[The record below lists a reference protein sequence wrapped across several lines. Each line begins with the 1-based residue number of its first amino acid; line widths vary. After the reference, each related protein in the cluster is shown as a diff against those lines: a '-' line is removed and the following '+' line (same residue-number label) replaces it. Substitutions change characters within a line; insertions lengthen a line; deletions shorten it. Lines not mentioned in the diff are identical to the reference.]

1 MTMLQWLCHDR
12 GLCGILGFPLW
23 SGSLVVLVLIVVSVI
38 TFCSRLRCTQILAGA
53 TLLFAASVLQSL
65 QPPARESA
73 APATAPLLANVS
85 ANVEFPIFSKINE
98 RALGRTDF
106 AEVRTKLPRSLA
118 LEVANRHDAVLI
130 GVDGARG
137 RWWFAT
143 PDPTRNPPIHYGAH
157 WYRDTLL
164 RSPHRLGSQSFLE
177 TALRRLLP
185 GGACTDDS
193 WAVLNAGA
201 HLGRWPAIAA
211 SHGCRAISL
220 EVMPWIL
227 PFLHVTREV
236 NGWQDLWM
244 PLDGALGSRDGDL
257 LNVSASG
264 GQGVAGARGSSGYDL
279 QVRSHR
285 FDSLWRRFAPNAT
298 GVLAVIDVEG
308 FEQEALLG
316 MRRLIRSGTL
326 KWARIEVWTHIH
338 GARRREY
345 PGLALLAQHG
355 YRLCGA
361 NGREI
366 KPQHLGALYDSM
378 RRMCRRK
385 FAAPAK
391 PDGILHCQ
399 DDIEAFHQK
408 IFDRCGGE
416 HGGFL

>member
-1 MTMLQWLCHDR
+1 MLQWLCHDR
-12 GLCGILGFPLW
+12 GLCAILGFPLW
-23 SGSLVVLVLIVVSVI
+23 SGSLVVIVLAAVAVLS
-38 TFCSRLRCTQILAGA
+38 FCSRLRCTQILAGA

-65 QPPARESA
+65 QPPARGSA
-73 APATAPLLANVS
+73 ALATAPLLANVS
-85 ANVEFPIFSKINE
+85 ANVEFPIFSILNQ
-98 RALGRTDF
+98 RGTDF

-130 GVDGARG
+130 AVDGARG

-164 RSPHRLGSQSFLE
+164 RSPHRLGSQGFLE

-193 WAVLNAGA
+193 WVVLNAGA

-211 SHGCRAISL
+211 SHGCRAVSL

-236 NGWQDLWM
+236 NGWQDLWL

-298 GVLAVIDVEG
+298 GALAVIDVEG

-366 KPQHLGALYDSM
+366 KPQHLGTLYDSM

-385 FAAPAK
+385 FANPAK

-399 DDIEAFHQK
+399 DDIEAFHPK

>member
-1 MTMLQWLCHDR
+1 MLQWLCHDR
-12 GLCGILGFPLW
+12 GLCAVVGLPLW
-23 SGSLVVLVLIVVSVI
+23 SGSLVVLGLIVVAILS
-38 TFCSRLRCTQILAGA
+38 FCSRLRCSQMLAGA
-53 TLLFAASVLQSL
+53 TLLIAASV
-65 QPPARESA
+65 
-73 APATAPLLANVS
+73 
-85 ANVEFPIFSKINE
+85 
-98 RALGRTDF
+98 
-106 AEVRTKLPRSLA
+106 
-118 LEVANRHDAVLI
+118 
-130 GVDGARG
+130 
-137 RWWFAT
+137 
-143 PDPTRNPPIHYGAH
+143 
-157 WYRDTLL
+157 
-164 RSPHRLGSQSFLE
+164 
-177 TALRRLLP
+177 
-185 GGACTDDS
+185 
-193 WAVLNAGA
+193 
-201 HLGRWPAIAA
+201 
-211 SHGCRAISL
+211 
-220 EVMPWIL
+220 
-227 PFLHVTREV
+227 
-236 NGWQDLWM
+236 

-399 DDIEAFHQK
+399 DDIEAFHPK